1 MTEAN
6 LKTPSEIR
14 ADAWRALRT
23 NGQYLRYVAAYLLL
37 MLVMMAISIPLMMVL
52 GVGIGVSGIAPY
64 FAPGGQ
70 PEIGLFLDPEV
81 MVPLLV
87 SVLAFVLLAIYPLGF
102 GMWGQAAM
110 AIAAIRRG
118 VTVGHALSGW
128 GHGWRMGWIASVK
141 IIYLNLWM
149 LLFVVPALVKF
160 YSYAMTEFVA
170 VDHPDWNASQCI
182 TESRRL
188 MNGNKL
194 RYFCLHFSF
203 IGWIALVLVIG
214 TLPVVG
220 NFAQWLF
227 MPYFETAKAAFYEN
241 LLDCDAS

>member
-1 MTEAN
+1 
-6 LKTPSEIR
+6 
-14 ADAWRALRT
+14 
-23 NGQYLRYVAAYLLL
+23 
-37 MLVMMAISIPLMMVL
+37 
-52 GVGIGVSGIAPY
+52 
-64 FAPGGQ
+64 
-70 PEIGLFLDPEV
+70 
-81 MVPLLV
+81 
-87 SVLAFVLLAIYPLGF
+87 
-102 GMWGQAAM
+102 
-110 AIAAIRRG
+110 
-118 VTVGHALSGW
+118 
-128 GHGWRMGWIASVK
+128 
-141 IIYLNLWM
+141 
-149 LLFVVPALVKF
+149 
-160 YSYAMTEFVA
+160 MTEFVA

>member
-1 MTEAN
+1 MMECGLECARQIRSEAWQA
-6 LKTPSEIR
+6 LSE
-14 ADAWRALRT
+14 
-23 NGQYLRYVAAYLLL
+23 NGQYLRYIAACLLL
-37 MLVMMAISIPLMMVL
+37 TMVLIAISIPLMMVV
-52 GVGIGVSGIAPY
+52 GVGVAASGVAPF

-70 PEIGLFLDPEV
+70 PEVGLFLDPEV

-149 LLFVVPALVKF
+149 LLFVVPALVKE
-160 YSYAMTEFVA
+160 AVA
-170 VDHPDWNASQCI
+170 KPI
-182 TESRRL
+182 L
-188 MNGNKL
+188 M
-194 RYFCLHFSF
+194 
-203 IGWIALVLVIG
+203 AV
-214 TLPVVG
+214 
-220 NFAQWLF
+220 
-227 MPYFETAKAAFYEN
+227 
-241 LLDCDAS
+241 